1 ASSTA
6 LTCFAGRGL
15 SSTRLP
21 LAIEVRTRLKPAAST
36 MADGSVTGSLPV
48 PPALTARNKATKA
61 VMARLWHGRPGRAAP
76 GQTHAVYRRDR
87 GSSFRA
93 VRCRENGGSPPIRLH
108 ADVMTRVWR
117 YGSIAGGCR
126 GRPMAR
132 WRGQFMGVE
141 MAVTVVVPGLETPR
155 QSRAEPG
162 TGNWRGSP
170 ARQLVGAQGLIAI
183 AIHRI

>member
-1 ASSTA
+1 
-6 LTCFAGRGL
+6 
-15 SSTRLP
+15 
-21 LAIEVRTRLKPAAST
+21 
-36 MADGSVTGSLPV
+36 
-48 PPALTARNKATKA
+48 
-61 VMARLWHGRPGRAAP
+61 
-76 GQTHAVYRRDR
+76 
-87 GSSFRA
+87 
-93 VRCRENGGSPPIRLH
+93 CRENGGSPPIRLH

-183 AIHRI
+183 AIHRIEVVQPVLELGQRHPAVTVGVHVCQVQDFIK